1 MMRSGSESIR
11 KGFFN
16 ANKDEVKH
24 ILLRRLLSSPNVK
37 SLTLLAE
44 RAAIGDMLAI
54 IMISI
59 VIVL

>member
-1 MMRSGSESIR
+1 MRDPKLAHILV
-11 KGFFN
+11 N
-16 ANKDEVKH
+16 VNKDEVKH
-24 ILLRRLLSSPNVK
+24 ILLRRLLSLPNVK
-37 SLTLLAE
+37 SVALLSE

>member
-1 MMRSGSESIR
+1 M
-11 KGFFN
+11 
-16 ANKDEVKH
+16 NKDEVKH
-24 ILLRRLLSSPNVK
+24 ILLRRLLSLPNVK
-37 SLTLLAE
+37 SVALLAE